1 MGMLIKIPWFPTLMR
16 VKSHQEEEMFMT
28 KPWFC
33 VKVTLGIEQ
42 HLEVQLSLGVKG
54 AIARGKDRFRFF

>member
-1 MGMLIKIPWFPTLMR
+1 MLMR

-33 VKVTLGIEQ
+33 VKMTLGMEQ
-42 HLEVQLSLGVKG
+42 HLEVQSSLGVKS
-54 AIARGKDRFRFF
+54 AIARGQGQA

>member
-1 MGMLIKIPWFPTLMR
+1 MVPHAHE

-33 VKVTLGIEQ
+33 VKMSLGMEQ
-42 HLEVQLSLGVKG
+42 HLEVQSSLGVKG
-54 AIARGKDRFRFF
+54 AIARGKDRLRFS